1 MLQQKTIEHNMDNRS
16 NELDREALLL
26 AAKYRNDI
34 KEGVTG
40 KALKALKK
48 KFGYDMPA
56 HLYTTDA
63 FGRVIAGQDERLIKL
78 HAAVR
83 DGQRE
88 VISYIARILDNDE

>member
-1 MLQQKTIEHNMDNRS
+1 MDNL
-16 NELDREALLL
+16 NNDQTGMACQL

-34 KEGVTG
+34 KEGVSE

-48 KFGYDMPA
+48 RFGYDLPTL
-56 HLYTTDA
+56 LYHTDPR
-63 FGRVIAGQDERLIKL
+63 GVVQAGQDSRLIQL

-88 VISYIARILDNDE
+88 VIAYIAQIISDDE

>member
-1 MLQQKTIEHNMDNRS
+1 MDNPNNDIGRK
-16 NELDREALLL
+16 ALER

-34 KEGVTG
+34 KEGVSE

-48 KFGYDMPA
+48 KFGYDLPNL
-56 HLYTTDA
+56 LYHTDTR
-63 FGRVIAGQDERLIKL
+63 GVVEAGQDTRLIQL

-88 VISYIARILDNDE
+88 VIAYIAQIISDDE